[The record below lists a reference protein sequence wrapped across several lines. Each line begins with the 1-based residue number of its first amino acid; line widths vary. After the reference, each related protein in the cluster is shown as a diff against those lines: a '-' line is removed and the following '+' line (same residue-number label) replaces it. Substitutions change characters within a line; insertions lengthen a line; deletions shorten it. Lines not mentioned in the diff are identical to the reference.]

1 MNKNGVPNGVKN
13 GVKQGN
19 GVLDENTTQIPH
31 SEGQERSKS
40 GKWQKGVSGNPLGR
54 PKKDESVIERFR
66 KNSST
71 YSVIGK
77 IVETAMSLGREN
89 QHPDAM
95 QCAKIVAEKILP
107 SLKAQE
113 IRMIEDDD
121 LGMVFLPSQK
131 APDKDE

>member
-1 MNKNGVPNGVKN
+1 MNKNGVAN
-13 GVKQGN
+13 GVKQDN
-19 GVLDENTTQIPH
+19 GVLDEKATTIHH

>member
-1 MNKNGVPNGVKN
+1 MNKNGVAN
-13 GVKQGN
+13 GVKQDN
-19 GVLDENTTQIPH
+19 GVLDENTTQIHH

-89 QHPDAM
+89 QHPDEM
-95 QCAKIVAEKILP
+95 QGAKIGAEKILP

-121 LGMVFLPSQK
+121 LGMVVLPSQK

>member
-1 MNKNGVPNGVKN
+1 MKDTLEITP
-13 GVKQGN
+13 KQGN
-19 GVLDENTTQIPH
+19 GVLDEKDTLDHH
-31 SEGQERSKS
+31 STKQERAKN

-54 PKKDESVIERFR
+54 PKKDESVVERFR

-71 YSVIGK
+71 YTVIGK
-77 IVETAMSLGREN
+77 IVETAMSLGQED

-113 IRMIEDDD
+113 IRMETTEQ
-121 LGMVFLPSQK
+121 GFVFLPPPS

>member
-1 MNKNGVPNGVKN
+1 MNKNGVANG
-13 GVKQGN
+13 GKQDH
-19 GVLDENTTQIPH
+19 GVLDENTTQIHH

>member
-1 MNKNGVPNGVKN
+1 MPEPIGTIEDIGT
-13 GVKQGN
+13 KQAN
-19 GVLDENTTQIPH
+19 GVLDNEVVQDHHSTQ
-31 SEGQERSKS
+31 QERGKS

-54 PKKDESVIERFR
+54 PKKDESVVERFR

-77 IVETAMSLGREN
+77 IVETAMSLGQDD

-113 IRMIEDDD
+113 IRMETTEQGI
-121 LGMVFLPSQK
+121 VFLPPQSE
-131 APDKDE
+131 PDKDE

>member
-1 MNKNGVPNGVKN
+1 MSSIEPSN
-13 GVKQGN
+13 GVKQVN
-19 GVLDENTTQIPH
+19 GVLDEKTTQDHH
-31 SEGQERSKS
+31 SSKQERGKS

-54 PKKDESVIERFR
+54 PKKDESVVERFR

-77 IVETAMSLGREN
+77 IVETAMSLGQDD

-113 IRMIEDDD
+113 IQMKTTDQ
-121 LGMVFLPSQK
+121 GFVFLPPQVK
-131 APDKDE
+131 ADKDE